1 MGLLVEIR
9 VSGDPIVLPEVAAR
23 LPDVTLEIE
32 QWRRGEE
39 RVHWFLWARGDDL
52 DRVDEAFAAVDH
64 VTEVATV
71 GDGDQMR
78 LYRVSMVP
86 QIELPPEHLVQDGAM
101 LEGYVRKDGLHITA
115 QVSGREIVRGL
126 WEFLR
131 ERGISLET
139 KRLRRTTEESGGRL
153 TDPQFEA
160 LTTAYEMGYFDESTR
175 VTQSEIADELG
186 ISRPSFSER
195 LRRAEQ
201 RLVEKQ
207 LRHAD

>member
-1 MGLLVEIR
+1 MGLLVELR
-9 VSGDPIVLPEVAAR
+9 VSGDPIVLPDVAAG

-32 QWRRGEE
+32 QWRRYED
-39 RVHWFLWARGDDL
+39 RVHWFLWARGEDL
-52 DRVDEAFAAVDH
+52 DRVDEAFAAIDH
-64 VTEVATV
+64 VRDVATV
-71 GDGDQMR
+71 GDGDRMR
-78 LYRVSMVP
+78 LHRVSMTP
-86 QIELPPEHLVQDGAM
+86 RIELPPEHLLQEGAM
-101 LEGYVRKDGLHITA
+101 LEGYVRKDGLHVTA

-131 ERGISLET
+131 DRGVDLET
-139 KRLRRTTEESGGRL
+139 KRLQRTTDADGGRL

-175 VTQSEIADELG
+175 VTQPEIADELG

-201 RLVEKQ
+201 RLIEKQ

>member
-1 MGLLVEIR
+1 MGLLVEVR
-9 VSGDPIVLPEVAAR
+9 VSGDPIVLTDVAAR

-32 QWRRGEE
+32 EWRRGEE
-39 RVHWFLWARGDDL
+39 QVHWFLWARGEDL
-52 DRVDEAFAAVDH
+52 DRVDEAFAAVEH

-71 GDGDQMR
+71 GDGDRMR
-78 LYRVSMVP
+78 LYRASMVP
-86 QIELPPEHLVQDGAM
+86 RIDLPPEHLMQDGAM
-101 LEGYVRKDGLHITA
+101 LEGYVRQDGLHITA
-115 QVSGREIVRGL
+115 QVSGRGVVRGL

-131 ERGISLET
+131 DRGISLET
-139 KRLRRTTEESGGRL
+139 KRLRRTTSSEEGRL

-201 RLVEKQ
+201 RLIEKQ
-207 LRHAD
+207 LSHAD